1 MEKAS
6 VLVVEDDHAMLV
18 ALKDILE
25 TAGFQ
30 VRTATHGEAALESFR
45 KERPELI
52 LSDIAMQAWMG
63 SSCMKP

>member
-45 KERPELI
+45 QDRPSLI
-52 LSDIAMQAWMG
+52 LSDIAMPGMDGIELW
-63 SSCMKP
+63 